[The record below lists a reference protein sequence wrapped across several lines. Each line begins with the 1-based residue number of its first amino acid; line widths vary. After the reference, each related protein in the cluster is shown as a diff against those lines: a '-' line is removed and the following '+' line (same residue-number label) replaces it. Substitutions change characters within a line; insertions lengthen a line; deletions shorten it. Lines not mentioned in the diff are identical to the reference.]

1 MNFDITSLCE
11 KRNHEDLHAIS
22 IFRELVENRFYYL
35 QLCQHRMMMLTDRP
49 VNIQHDRYRIQQN
62 KTTPT
67 TIQGVLQYESYS
79 QCNFSRDNF
88 GSKRLYEH
96 IRIFQNKPFSRCMQ
110 TDFFFNLSSIRISKT
125 SRDI

>member
-1 MNFDITSLCE
+1 MSTSY
-11 KRNHEDLHAIS
+11 DD
-22 IFRELVENRFYYL
+22 VD
-35 QLCQHRMMMLTDRP
+35 QP

-110 TDFFFNLSSIRISKT
+110 TDFFSICPVYG
-125 SRDI
+125 SRKLAETYRS